1 MTQLTPEQAI
11 SVLVQGV
18 KLAQK
23 AGAYSLED
31 AALLAQ
37 AIATLAPKQAEAP
50 AEAEEPVAEDTSAE

>member
-1 MTQLTPEQAI
+1 M

-23 AGAYSLED
+23 AGAFSLED

-37 AIATLAPKQAEAP
+37 AIATLAPQKEEAP
-50 AEAEEPVAEDTSAE
+50 AQTEEPVAEDNSAE